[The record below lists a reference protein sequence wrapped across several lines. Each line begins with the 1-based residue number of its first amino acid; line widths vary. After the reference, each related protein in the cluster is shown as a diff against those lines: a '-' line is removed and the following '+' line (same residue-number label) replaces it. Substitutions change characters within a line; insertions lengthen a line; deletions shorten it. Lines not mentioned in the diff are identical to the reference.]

1 MSKATQRDKGKA
13 SAGAPTVPRSRLVE
27 VVERPG
33 VSQDT
38 QVAELVTAGDVTNAA
53 TALHFVHGYMGELS
67 LTHMVKSLK
76 DCGELV
82 NAGDMKAAE
91 RMLNGQ
97 AIALNA
103 IFAEMARRAHMN
115 MGSHLGATES
125 YLRLALKAQSQS
137 RATLETLA
145 AIKNPPVVY
154 AKQANINNG
163 GQQQVNNGAA
173 VSGAGHAGASAQAAN
188 PKPEQTEL
196 LEAGNGK
203 RLDTRAASTAGGA
216 HSHMEALGAV
226 HGAKKR

>member
-1 MSKATQRDKGKA
+1 MSKATQREKGKA
-13 SAGAPTVPRSRLVE
+13 SAGAPTVPKSRRLE

-38 QVAELVTAGDVTNAA
+38 HFAELVTAGDATNAL
-53 TALHFVHGYMGELS
+53 TALRFVQGDLGELS
-67 LTHMVKSLK
+67 LTHMVKALK

-82 NAGDMKAAE
+82 NGGDMKAAE

-103 IFAEMARRAHMN
+103 IFAELARRAHIN
-115 MGSHLGATES
+115 MGSHLGAMES

-163 GQQQVNNGAA
+163 GQQQVNNGTA
-173 VSGAGHAGASAQAAN
+173 VSGVERAGASAQAAN

-203 RLDTRAASTAGGA
+203 RLDTRAASKASGA
-216 HSHMEALGAV
+216 HSHMEAVGAV
-226 HGAKKR
+226 HGTKKP